1 MKAGFL
7 SALFLISLIAAP
19 AIAAVPLPASVVVPD
34 RGHDLFAAASMT
46 RSQRNSSIPTD
57 WGIFRRDGIGEWS
70 LFGPRI
76 LGVAGLA
83 YDPTN
88 PQVLLLAAG
97 DGVLR
102 SEDRGRSWRQVTGW
116 RISDVRSFA
125 FDSGD
130 PSRVYAATQWG
141 PILSIDGGRSWVSS
155 AAGLPVR
162 YAQTLV
168 ADRRVPG
175 RVLLGTESGLFVSEN
190 GAASWAPVDSPPV
203 TILRVVQSASRPEL
217 FLAGTEGRGAW
228 RSTDGGRSWQSLDPA
243 TASAN
248 LYAVAIRPDEANTLA
263 LGGWGVGVRISTDG
277 GVTWASRGAG
287 LPNQWVQVLAFDPDR
302 PGRLWAAVREEGSYV
317 SDDLGLTWQFA
328 GLYGAYGHD
337 YAFVPIVSR

>member
-116 RISDVRSFA
+116 RISDVRTFA

-130 PSRVYAATQWG
+130 SRRVYAATQWG
-141 PILSIDGGRSWVSS
+141 GSAGPLRTDPRGGSQRSGPRS
-155 AAGLPVR
+155 AR
-162 YAQTLV
+162 DRERTLYL
-168 ADRRVPG
+168 RERSRVM
-175 RVLLGTESGLFVSEN
+175 
-190 GAASWAPVDSPPV
+190 
-203 TILRVVQSASRPEL
+203 
-217 FLAGTEGRGAW
+217 
-228 RSTDGGRSWQSLDPA
+228 
-243 TASAN
+243 
-248 LYAVAIRPDEANTLA
+248 
-263 LGGWGVGVRISTDG
+263 
-277 GVTWASRGAG
+277 GAG
-287 LPNQWVQVLAFDPDR
+287 R
-302 PGRLWAAVREEGSYV
+302 
-317 SDDLGLTWQFA
+317 
-328 GLYGAYGHD
+328 
-337 YAFVPIVSR
+337 